1 MIGRI
6 YIIKCNSNNL
16 MYVGST
22 IRDLETRMKQHMKDM
37 HKFTNFK
44 LYKAMNEFKPD
55 NFYINLLEEFEYNN
69 VKDLRKQEGKYV
81 KIIKPELNKNI
92 PGRSIEEY
100 NVDNKQQLRLYRKL
114 YYRTYRELHKEHLKE
129 YRKNYYHNKKSNII

>member
-22 IRDLETRMKQHMKDM
+22 IRDLETRMKQHLKDM
-37 HKFTNFK
+37 YKFTNFK

-100 NVDNKQQLRLYRKL
+100 NVDNKEPLKLYRKL
-114 YYRTYRELHKEHLKE
+114 YYRKYRELHKEYLKE
-129 YRKNYYHNKKSNII
+129 YRRNYYHNKKSNIM